1 MNRIRRHS
9 GTGNPSDEC
18 RRTRLPFRPVLGN
31 AGERC
36 IFYWMLSGDADSRT
50 AGNPHR
56 ETARG
61 GNPARTGRMPMR
73 HNMPLFPLPY
83 IFFPV
88 KTVPAHRVHFMG
100 NQPQQRTKGKQFPR
114 NGRKNARLFAGI
126 ADFYYH
132 DTRKEDGNGRE
143 DNSLASHL
151 WRHVLIR
158 ASILIY
164 TGIGLTFI
172 VSRLRYNP

>member
-36 IFYWMLSGDADSRT
+36 IFDWMLSGDADSRT

-126 ADFYYH
+126 ADFYYGAAPVH
-132 DTRKEDGNGRE
+132 
-143 DNSLASHL
+143 SF
-151 WRHVLIR
+151 IPR
-158 ASILIY
+158 ASRCSIP
-164 TGIGLTFI
+164 GLPMITW
-172 VSRLRYNP
+172 SRI

>member
-31 AGERC
+31 VGECC
-36 IFYWMLSGDADSRT
+36 IFDWMLSGDADSRT

-61 GNPARTGRMPMR
+61 RNPARTGRMPMR
-73 HNMPLFPLPY
+73 HNMPLSPLPY

-100 NQPQQRTKGKQFPR
+100 NQPQQRTKGKQFSR

-126 ADFYYH
+126 ADNA
-132 DTRKEDGNGRE
+132 GNP
-143 DNSLASHL
+143 
-151 WRHVLIR
+151 
-158 ASILIY
+158 
-164 TGIGLTFI
+164 LTLHKI
-172 VSRLRYNP
+172 QNKYDEHYND